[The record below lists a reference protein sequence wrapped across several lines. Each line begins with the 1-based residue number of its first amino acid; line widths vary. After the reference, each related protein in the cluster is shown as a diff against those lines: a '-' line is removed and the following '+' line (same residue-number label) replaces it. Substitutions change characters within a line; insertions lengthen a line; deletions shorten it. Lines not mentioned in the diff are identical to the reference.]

1 MCTKILEHSGLL
13 CIVQIMKFCF
23 FNSFGIEHIPL
34 EIKKFINHKN
44 IKTNIFRLQA
54 YNSIMCG
61 YCCIKFIDFMLKD
74 KSLFEFTSFFSP
86 YDFKKNDDTIL
97 SYFK

>member
-1 MCTKILEHSGLL
+1 MCTKILEHTGLL
-13 CIVQIMKFCF
+13 CIVQIMKFF
-23 FNSFGIEHIPL
+23 FYSFGIEHIPL
-34 EIKKFINHKN
+34 EIKKFISHKN
-44 IKTNIFRLQA
+44 LDCKQTFRLQA

-86 YDFKKNDDTIL
+86 YDFKKNDETIL